1 MANAS
6 FLCMKHRFVV
16 PLATIVPRKVFIKDR
31 KIIYTMNLATLY
43 KKAMDFE
50 FLSLEEGMFL
60 FQQAPLTELMY
71 VANELRKKQVPHG
84 KVTWQIDRNVNTTNV
99 CIANCKFCNFYR
111 IPGHAE
117 AYITDMPT
125 YRKKIEE
132 TIRWGGDQLL
142 LQGGHHPELGL
153 QFYADTFRQIKKEF
167 PNIKLHTLGP
177 PEVAH
182 ITKLEKST
190 HKEVLVALK
199 EAGMDSLPGAGA
211 EILVDRVRRLISK
224 GKCGAQEWLDIMHE
238 AHKLNITTSATMMFG
253 HVETL
258 EERFEHLIKI
268 REVQSRKPADAKGF
282 LAFIPWTFQ
291 DVDTLLARI
300 RGVHNLTTP
309 EEYLRMIAISRIM
322 LPNIRN
328 IQASWL
334 TVGKQTA
341 QLALHGGAN
350 DFGSIML
357 EENVVSAAGAP
368 HRFTYKSIQAAI
380 REAGFE
386 PQLRNQ
392 QYEWREI
399 PQLIEEQVVDY

>member
-1 MANAS
+1 MRTQAKPFAIFTNGS
-6 FLCMKHRFVV
+6 NVGVNLRIESMN
-16 PLATIVPRKVFIKDR
+16 
-31 KIIYTMNLATLY
+31 MNLSELLG
-43 KKAMDFE
+43 KALEFE
-50 FLSLEEGMFL
+50 FLTIDEGMFL
-60 FQQAPLTELMY
+60 FENAPLTDLMF
-71 VANELRKKQVPHG
+71 VADEMRKRQVPHG

-111 IPGHAE
+111 VPGHPE

-125 YRKKIEE
+125 YRKKISE
-132 TIRWGGDQLL
+132 TIKYGGDQLL

-153 QFYADTFRQIKKEF
+153 DFYTSTFRQIKREF
-167 PNIKLHTLGP
+167 PAIKLHALGP

-190 HKEVLVALK
+190 HREVLIALK
-199 EAGMDSLPGAGA
+199 EAGLDSLPGAGA
-211 EILVDRVRRLISK
+211 EILIDRVRRLISK

-238 AHKLNITTSATMMFG
+238 AHMLNITTSATMMFG
-253 HVETL
+253 HVETIR
-258 EERFEHLIKI
+258 ERFEHFVKI
-268 REVQSRKPADAKGF
+268 REVQSHKPQNAKGF

-291 DVDTLLARI
+291 DVDTLLAKI
-300 RGVHNLTTP
+300 RGVHNLVTA
-309 EEYLRMIAISRIM
+309 EEYIRMIAMGRIM
-322 LPNIRN
+322 LPNIKN

-334 TVGKQTA
+334 TVGRQTA
-341 QLALHGGAN
+341 QICLHAGAN
-350 DFGSIML
+350 DFGSIMI

-368 HRFTYKSIQAAI
+368 HRFTYKTIQNAI

-399 PQLIEEQVVDY
+399 PETIEEQVIDY

>member
-1 MANAS
+1 MNHICVNFVAYTIMMELANLYQKALDFS
-6 FLCMKHRFVV
+6 FLTV
-16 PLATIVPRKVFIKDR
+16 
-31 KIIYTMNLATLY
+31 
-43 KKAMDFE
+43 
-50 FLSLEEGMFL
+50 EEGMFL
-60 FQQAPLTELMY
+60 FEHAPLADLMHI
-71 VANELRKKQVPHG
+71 ADELRKKQVPHG

-132 TIRWGGDQLL
+132 TLKYGGDQLL

-153 QFYADTFRQIKKEF
+153 DFYTTTFRQIKNEY
-167 PNIKLHTLGP
+167 PTIKLHALGP

-182 ITKLEKST
+182 IAKLEKMS
-190 HKEVLVALK
+190 HHDVLKALK
-199 EAGMDSLPGAGA
+199 EAGLDSLPGAGA

-224 GKCGAQEWLDIMHE
+224 GKCGADEWLAIMHE
-238 AHKLNITTSATMMFG
+238 AHKLDITTSATMMFG
-253 HVETL
+253 HVETI
-258 EERFEHLIKI
+258 EERFIHLEKI
-268 REVQSRKPADAKGF
+268 RAVQAKKPAEAKGF

-291 DVDTLLARI
+291 DVDTLLTKI
-300 RGVHNLTTP
+300 RGVQNLTTP
-309 EEYLRMIAISRIM
+309 DEYMRMIAISRIM
-322 LPNIRN
+322 LPNVKN

-334 TVGKQTA
+334 TVGKETA
-341 QLALHGGAN
+341 QLCLHGGAN
-350 DFGSIML
+350 DFGSIMI

-368 HRFTYKSIQAAI
+368 HRFTYKTIQEAI
-380 REAGFE
+380 KEAGFE

-399 PQLIEEQVVDY
+399 PANIEEQAINY